1 MKKPLKK
8 RFKNNI
14 IYAFVLVVVKM
25 IRWLPRRV
33 AIGGMRGLAR
43 LAFVFA
49 KKEREKT
56 IYHLETSLP
65 ERAGESKQLARGVFM
80 TLATAA
86 VDAIRIPNYL
96 PDGVNRLIQV
106 KGRHNLDQATGNGK
120 GVIVLTGH
128 FGCWELMGAWLANNG
143 YDLKVVAKPTYDPR
157 LDKMIVDTR
166 NAAGY
171 TNIARGKNTRE
182 IIRALKEGYSL
193 ALLVDQDTSVQ
204 GVFVKFFGQWAHTAT
219 SPVTLAQKFDIEI
232 VPMFM
237 ALRPDFKYELVIE
250 PPIELQ
256 TTDDKECDLIS
267 NTQRVSDAYERIIR
281 AYPDQW
287 AWMHERWRKQPAEQ
301 EIAKYP
307 C

>member
-1 MKKPLKK
+1 MKPLKK
-8 RFKNNI
+8 RIKNNV
-14 IYAFVLVVVKM
+14 IYAFVLIVVKI

-43 LAFVFA
+43 LAFTAV
-49 KKEREKT
+49 KREREKT
-56 IYHLETSLP
+56 IRHLTQALP
-65 ERAGESKQLARGVFM
+65 ERSGESRRLAKGVFL

-86 VDAIRIPNYL
+86 VDAIRIPKYL
-96 PDGVNRLIQV
+96 PDGLNRLVTV
-106 KGRHNLDQATGNGK
+106 KGRQYLDQATRDGK

-128 FGCWELMGAWLANNG
+128 FGCWELMGAWLVNNG
-143 YDLKVVAKPTYDPR
+143 YPLKVVAKPTYDPR

-182 IIRALKEGYSL
+182 IIRALKDGYSL

-204 GVFVKFFGQWAHTAT
+204 GVFVKFFDHWAHTAT
-219 SPVTLAQKFDIEI
+219 SPVTLAQKFDIAI

-237 ALRPDFKYELVIE
+237 ALRPDFRYELVVE

-256 TTDDKECDLIS
+256 TTGDKKCDLIV

-287 AWMHERWRKQPAEQ
+287 AWMHERWKKQPTEQ
-301 EIAKYP
+301 EIAGYP